1 MSKRKKV
8 RVLASLLVILALV
21 FSCAPVG
28 VYEVRAEGP
37 ADVLVDD
44 FTWSPLEPVVGE
56 EVQFRGPDMIKG
68 STVVSLS
75 WKLNSSGSE
84 IPFSQKGYRFQTTG
98 THSIT
103 ILTKTHCCPQNV
115 RRV

>member
-68 STVVSLS
+68 STVISLS

-84 IPFSQKGYRFQTTG
+84 IPFSPKG
-98 THSIT
+98 
-103 ILTKTHCCPQNV
+103 
-115 RRV
+115 